1 VFVGQDLY
9 SGGSF
14 VYDPWVLYA
23 RGIITAPNVVLAG
36 IVGSGKSSLAKSL
49 YTRSLPFGRRV
60 YVPGDPKGEHTAVA
74 NAVGGR
80 AIVLGHGLNNR
91 LNPLDEGHRPAAC
104 RMSSG
109 PRTVAARRR
118 DLIGALAETVLAR
131 GLSPLEHTAIDLALT
146 QTVRENEVPILPMV
160 VDRILAPSADADGR
174 LAEDG
179 RLVGHALRRLVAG
192 DLAGL
197 FDGPSTVRFDPS
209 LPMISLDL
217 SRVTENSTLISVL
230 MTCSSAWMESALL
243 DPNGGQR
250 WVIYDEAWRL
260 MSHPA
265 LLRRMD
271 AHWRLAR
278 HYGIANMLIFH
289 KLTDLDNVGDQ
300 GSAMRS
306 LANSLLANAET
317 RIVYRQESD
326 QLGPTATA
334 LGLTGTE
341 QQLLPNLGVGQGLWR
356 IKARSFVTSTSST
369 PPSSPVRHQQPRG
382 GRPPMN
388 LTSPRRSTPNDDE
401 NRLRSSCR
409 TSSSPSPPTAPSPH
423 RRRNTVPA
431 PGAGAWTRATFGP
444 LMDAITKDRTV
455 AVRVEVRECDGSVFT
470 DIIRPANPDAPCTVA
485 EKPVPETR
493 RSRHAREVPRLMEVT
508 ATGSCRVRMSPSRHR
523 RPHRRHRNRRPPGAL
538 DLDDLALRTTGRR

>member
-1 VFVGQDLY
+1 MSASEPERLHTSVLVAPAAERRRLRKQRRQAAARLQAEQRRAEKQAARAKAEAEKAERRATTYLPAVGEPGPAALRSPGRFRLPRHQDTSATLAGAYPFVAEGGLGSDGVFVGQDLY

-23 RGIITAPNVVLAG
+23 RGIITAPNIVLAG

-74 NAVGGR
+74 EAVGGR
-80 AIVLGHGLNNR
+80 AIVLGHGLHTR
-91 LNPLDEGHRPAAC
+91 LNPLDEGHRP
-104 RMSSG
+104 SG
-109 PRTVAARRR
+109 LSDEQWASTVASRRR

-131 GLSPLEHTAIDLALT
+131 GLTPLEHTAIDLALT
-146 QTVRENEVPILPMV
+146 ATVRENTVPILPMV
-160 VDRILAPSADADGR
+160 VDRILSPSQDNDGR
-174 LAEDG
+174 LGEDG

-192 DLAGL
+192 DLGGL
-197 FDGPSTVRFDPS
+197 FDGPSTVAFDPS

-243 DPNGGQR
+243 DPAGGQR

-356 IKARSFVTSTSST
+356 IKARSFVTQHQLHPAELALFDTSS
-369 PPSSPVRHQQPRG
+369 RAAG
-382 GRPPMN
+382 G
-388 LTSPRRSTPNDDE
+388 
-401 NRLRSSCR
+401 
-409 TSSSPSPPTAPSPH
+409 H
-423 RRRNTVPA
+423 R
-431 PGAGAWTRATFGP
+431 
-444 LMDAITKDRTV
+444 
-455 AVRVEVRECDGSVFT
+455 
-470 DIIRPANPDAPCTVA
+470 
-485 EKPVPETR
+485 
-493 RSRHAREVPRLMEVT
+493 
-508 ATGSCRVRMSPSRHR
+508 
-523 RPHRRHRNRRPPGAL
+523 
-538 DLDDLALRTTGRR
+538 

>member
-1 VFVGQDLY
+1 MSPRESERLHTSVLVAPRKERRKARKQRRMAATRLEATQRRAEKDAAREKAEAERAERRATRYLPAAGEPGQEALRTPGRFRLPHHQDTSATLAGAYPFVAEGGLGSEGVFVGQDLY

-23 RGIITAPNVVLAG
+23 RGLITAPNLVLAG

-74 NAVGGR
+74 KAVGGR
-80 AIVLGHGLNNR
+80 AIVLGHGLNTR
-91 LNPLDEGHRPAAC
+91 LNPLDEGHRPGGLTDEQWAT
-104 RMSSG
+104 
-109 PRTVAARRR
+109 TVASRRR

-131 GLSPLEHTAIDLALT
+131 PLTPLEHTAIDLALT
-146 QTVRENEVPILPMV
+146 AVVRENDVPILPMV
-160 VDRILAPSADADGR
+160 VDHILNPTDTSDDERRI
-174 LAEDG
+174 AEDG

-197 FDGPSTVRFDPS
+197 FDGPSTVAFDPD

-217 SRVTENSTLISVL
+217 SRVTDNSTLISVL

-250 WVIYDEAWRL
+250 WVVYDEAWRL

-265 LLRRMD
+265 LLKRMD

-306 LANSLLANAET
+306 LATSLLANAET

-326 QLGPTATA
+326 QLGPTAKA

-341 QQLLPNLGVGQGLWR
+341 QKLLPTLGVGQGLWR
-356 IKARSFVTSTSST
+356 IKERSFVCQHQLHPAELALFDTSS
-369 PPSSPVRHQQPRG
+369 R
-382 GRPPMN
+382 
-388 LTSPRRSTPNDDE
+388 LTQGV
-401 NRLRSSCR
+401 NR
-409 TSSSPSPPTAPSPH
+409 
-423 RRRNTVPA
+423 
-431 PGAGAWTRATFGP
+431 
-444 LMDAITKDRTV
+444 
-455 AVRVEVRECDGSVFT
+455 
-470 DIIRPANPDAPCTVA
+470 
-485 EKPVPETR
+485 
-493 RSRHAREVPRLMEVT
+493 
-508 ATGSCRVRMSPSRHR
+508 
-523 RPHRRHRNRRPPGAL
+523 
-538 DLDDLALRTTGRR
+538 

>member
-1 VFVGQDLY
+1 MVRTNFGPWGVVFGGAVAVSGEKERLHAAVLVSPAAERRKARKARRQAAARLQAEQVRVEREAAKAKALAEREERKSTTFLPAAGEAGPAALRSPGRLRLPRHQDTSATLAGAYPFMAEGGLGSDGVFVGQDLY

-23 RGIITAPNVVLAG
+23 RGIITAPNLVLAG

-74 NAVGGR
+74 EAVGGK
-80 AIVLGHGLNNR
+80 AIVLGHGLHTR
-91 LNPLDEGHRPAAC
+91 LNPLDEGHRPGGLTDQEWA
-104 RMSSG
+104 S
-109 PRTVAARRR
+109 TVASRRR

-131 GLSPLEHTAIDLALT
+131 GLTPLEHTAVDLALT
-146 QTVRENEVPILPMV
+146 ATVAENEVPILPMV
-160 VDRILAPSADADGR
+160 VDHILTPSHDPDGR

-197 FDGPSTVRFDPS
+197 FDGPSTVAFDPD

-265 LLRRMD
+265 LLKRMD

-289 KLTDLDNVGDQ
+289 KLSDLDNVGDE

-341 QQLLPNLGVGQGLWR
+341 QALLPNLGVGQGLWR
-356 IKARSFVTSTSST
+356 IKNRSFVIQHQLHPGELELFDTSS
-369 PPSSPVRHQQPRG
+369 R
-382 GRPPMN
+382 
-388 LTSPRRSTPNDDE
+388 LT
-401 NRLRSSCR
+401 
-409 TSSSPSPPTAPSPH
+409 
-423 RRRNTVPA
+423 
-431 PGAGAWTRATFGP
+431 AGV
-444 LMDAITKDRTV
+444 K
-455 AVRVEVRECDGSVFT
+455 
-470 DIIRPANPDAPCTVA
+470 
-485 EKPVPETR
+485 
-493 RSRHAREVPRLMEVT
+493 
-508 ATGSCRVRMSPSRHR
+508 
-523 RPHRRHRNRRPPGAL
+523 
-538 DLDDLALRTTGRR
+538 

>member
-1 VFVGQDLY
+1 MNEREQLHTSVLVAPASERRRLRKQRRQAAAHLQAEQHRAEIAEGRAKAEVERAERRATAYLPAAGEPGPAALRSPGKFRLPRHQDTSATLAGAYPFVAEGGLGADGVFVGQDLY

-49 YTRSLPFGRRV
+49 YTRSIPFGRRV

-74 NAVGGR
+74 KAVGGR
-80 AIVLGHGLNNR
+80 AIVLGHGLNTR
-91 LNPLDEGHRPAAC
+91 LNPLDEGHRP
-104 RMSSG
+104 SG
-109 PRTVAARRR
+109 LSNEQWAITVASRRR
-118 DLIGALAETVLAR
+118 DLIGSLAETVLAR
-131 GLSPLEHTAIDLALT
+131 GLTPLEHTAIDLALT
-146 QTVRENEVPILPMV
+146 RTVRENTVPILPMV
-160 VDRILAPSADADGR
+160 VDRILRPTADADDR
-174 LAEDG
+174 LADDG

-197 FDGPSTVRFDPS
+197 FDGPSTVTFDPT

-289 KLTDLDNVGDQ
+289 KLSDLDNVGDA

-306 LANSLLANAET
+306 LASSLLANAET

-326 QLGPTATA
+326 QLGPTAQA

-341 QQLLPNLGVGQGLWR
+341 QKLLPSLGVGQGLWR
-356 IKARSFVTSTSST
+356 IKDRAFVTQHQLHPAELELFDTSS
-369 PPSSPVRHQQPRG
+369 R
-382 GRPPMN
+382 
-388 LTSPRRSTPNDDE
+388 LTQG
-401 NRLRSSCR
+401 
-409 TSSSPSPPTAPSPH
+409 
-423 RRRNTVPA
+423 V
-431 PGAGAWTRATFGP
+431 
-444 LMDAITKDRTV
+444 K
-455 AVRVEVRECDGSVFT
+455 
-470 DIIRPANPDAPCTVA
+470 
-485 EKPVPETR
+485 
-493 RSRHAREVPRLMEVT
+493 
-508 ATGSCRVRMSPSRHR
+508 
-523 RPHRRHRNRRPPGAL
+523 
-538 DLDDLALRTTGRR
+538 

>member
-1 VFVGQDLY
+1 MNRDEAERLHSAVLVAPASERHRVRRQRRRAAAKLQIEQQRAERQEAHAKYLAEVAERRGTTYLPAAGEPGPAQLRSPGRFRLPRHQDTSATLAGAYPFLAEGGLGSDGVFVGQDLY

-23 RGIITAPNVVLAG
+23 RGIITAPNLVLAG

-60 YVPGDPKGEHTAVA
+60 YVPGDPKGEHTAIA
-74 NAVGGR
+74 EAVGGR
-80 AIVLGHGLNNR
+80 AIVLGHGLTTR
-91 LNPLDEGHRPAAC
+91 LNPLDEGYRPSG
-104 RMSSG
+104 MSDESWAS
-109 PRTVAARRR
+109 TVASRRR
-118 DLIGALAETVLAR
+118 DLIGALAETVLNR
-131 GLSPLEHTAIDLALT
+131 PLTPLEHTAIDTALNEV
-146 QTVRENEVPILPMV
+146 VRSNNVPILPMV
-160 VDRILAPSADADGR
+160 VERILAPDSGADPDGR

-197 FDGPSTVRFDPS
+197 FDGPSTVTFDPT

-250 WVIYDEAWRL
+250 WCIYDEAWRL

-289 KLTDLDNVGDQ
+289 KLTDLENVGDQ

-317 RIVYRQESD
+317 RIIYRQESD
-326 QLGPTATA
+326 QLGVTAGA

-341 QQLLPNLGVGQGLWR
+341 QKLLPGLGVGQGLWR
-356 IKARSFVTSTSST
+356 IKDRSFVCQ
-369 PPSSPVRHQQPRG
+369 HQ
-382 GRPPMN
+382 
-388 LTSPRRSTPNDDE
+388 L
-401 NRLRSSCR
+401 
-409 TSSSPSPPTAPSPH
+409 H
-423 RRRNTVPA
+423 
-431 PGAGAWTRATFGP
+431 PGELELF
-444 LMDAITKDRTV
+444 D
-455 AVRVEVRECDGSVFT
+455 
-470 DIIRPANPDAPCTVA
+470 
-485 EKPVPETR
+485 
-493 RSRHAREVPRLMEVT
+493 
-508 ATGSCRVRMSPSRHR
+508 
-523 RPHRRHRNRRPPGAL
+523 
-538 DLDDLALRTTGRR
+538 TTGRMTTTQTVT